1 MVRVA
6 AGKMQCWIV
15 TFLCDNL
22 EILDNKNLEILDN
35 KEESHHKIDVMAFPL

>member
-22 EILDNKNLEILDN
+22 EILDNK
-35 KEESHHKIDVMAFPL
+35 EESHHKIDVMAFPL